1 MKRAALYGRLGS
13 WNLGVIRLNDIQ
25 QEALLGD
32 TELLE
37 GLIEVAGIQ
46 GRTIEVHNT
55 TGVIN
60 TVRLKAGTQSGV
72 LVDDDSL
79 TLDIVADSNLNH
91 YVFSFY
97 SFLILEKWWGGIAAP
112 LRCLLLSDGDVAH
125 DLGLL
130 GRNLIENSGEL
141 LLQLVQVDDGATDTV
156 GNPFLDVAGGGG
168 RRIEAAELILAVFNS
183 AEPLTD
189 DDIKLINGIKNRSAI
204 IILNKSDLESKIDRG
219 AFNGFRTVETA
230 AKSNRGHREL
240 LREITDISG
249 TASLD
254 PDSAV
259 LMNERQRACAVRA
272 LDGVTEAV
280 NAINSG
286 CTLDAV
292 GVCVDD
298 ALAALLE
305 LTGRRVTNE
314 VSDEIFRKF
323 CVGK

>member
-112 LRCLLLSDGDVAH
+112 LRCLFT
-125 DLGLL
+125 
-130 GRNLIENSGEL
+130 E
-141 LLQLVQVDDGATDTV
+141 
-156 GNPFLDVAGGGG
+156 
-168 RRIEAAELILAVFNS
+168 RR
-183 AEPLTD
+183 
-189 DDIKLINGIKNRSAI
+189 
-204 IILNKSDLESKIDRG
+204 
-219 AFNGFRTVETA
+219 
-230 AKSNRGHREL
+230 
-240 LREITDISG
+240 
-249 TASLD
+249 
-254 PDSAV
+254 
-259 LMNERQRACAVRA
+259 
-272 LDGVTEAV
+272 
-280 NAINSG
+280 
-286 CTLDAV
+286 
-292 GVCVDD
+292 
-298 ALAALLE
+298 
-305 LTGRRVTNE
+305 
-314 VSDEIFRKF
+314 
-323 CVGK
+323 